1 MNEILEK
8 IEKASHIVLISHPTP
23 DADSIGS
30 ASAMYSFLLQNHK
43 KVSWFCKS
51 EIINHKFS
59 FIPWFENIRATFPTS
74 ADLAISLD
82 CADKKRLG
90 VDVECD
96 LINIDHHITNSSY
109 GDINLVKTS
118 SISTTEILHDFFKEN
133 GVKINKK
140 MATALYAGLL
150 DDSDAFLSDEVDG
163 TTFAL
168 AKELIERGADFKLCN
183 KNIIKS
189 VSLAALRLKAV
200 MFKNMSLEFDARVAL
215 FCVSD
220 EEMRVTGAVSE
231 DCEAALEESLNL
243 IHVEAALLLKQNSD
257 FTIKG
262 SLRSSST
269 LDCAK
274 IAANFGGG
282 GHMRRAGFDIES
294 RVPLDE
300 IRREVLNLI
309 KKEIVV

>member
-8 IEKASHIVLISHPTP
+8 IEKAGHIVLVSHPAP

-30 ASAMYSFLLQNHK
+30 ASAMYGFLLQKHK

-51 EIINHKFS
+51 DKINHKLS
-59 FIPWFENIRATFPTS
+59 FIPWFENIRATFPAS
-74 ADLAISLD
+74 ADLAIALD

-90 VDVECD
+90 VDVKCD
-96 LINIDHHITNSSY
+96 LINIDHHATNSSY
-109 GDINLVKTS
+109 GDINFVKTNA
-118 SISTTEILHDFFKEN
+118 ISTTEILHDFFKEN
-133 GVKINKK
+133 GLKINKK

-168 AKELIERGADFKLCN
+168 AKELIEHGADFKLCN
-183 KNIIKS
+183 KNIMKS

-200 MFKNMSLEFDARVAL
+200 MLKNMSLEFDARVAL

-220 EEMRVTGAVSE
+220 EEMRAAGAVLE
-231 DCEAALEESLNL
+231 DCVAALEESLKL
-243 IHVEAALLLKQNSD
+243 IHVEVALLLKQNSD

-262 SLRSSST
+262 SLRSNST
-269 LDCAK
+269 FDCAK
-274 IAANFGGG
+274 IAAKFGGG
-282 GHMRRAGFDIES
+282 GHMRRAGFDIDS
-294 RVPLDE
+294 VMTLDE

>member
-8 IEKASHIVLISHPTP
+8 IEKAGHIVLISHPTP

-51 EIINHKFS
+51 ETINNKFS
-59 FIPWFENIRATFPTS
+59 FIPWFENIRATFPAS

-90 VDVECD
+90 ADVECD
-96 LINIDHHITNSSY
+96 LINIDHHATNSNY

-150 DDSDAFLSDEVDG
+150 DDSNAFLSDEVDG

-168 AKELIERGADFKLCN
+168 AKELIEYGADFKLCN

-189 VSLAALRLKAV
+189 VSLAALRLRAV
-200 MFKNMSLEFDARVAL
+200 MFKNMSLELDARVAV

-220 EEMRVTGAVSE
+220 EDMRATGAVLE
-231 DCEAALEESLNL
+231 DCEAALLESLNL
-243 IHVEAALLLKQNSD
+243 IHVEVALLLKQNSD

-269 LDCAK
+269 PDSAK

-282 GHMRRAGFDIES
+282 GHMRRAGFDIE
-294 RVPLDE
+294 RRAPLDE